1 MGPRPQLP
9 WAAPA
14 GASPPSFAHKR
25 LEAGVGVVRGTVASS
40 RLVRP
45 AVQAEVAAGG
55 DPEEVVVGIDNLCHE
70 LRWKK
75 VFCFLTLGSLMLCCT
90 ILCSISAFGSLPGPD
105 EKINAIKLF
114 SDRSKCHLLPTQLH
128 WDPPP
133 RLPKFTALREN
144 PWFNLSGSDAL
155 KCWLRK
161 LPLVSN
167 SWLALKTL
175 KLRHLLLSNPNCA
188 AVHTSAYLDWEQRRA
203 SSQMASPPWS
213 HESHDWTVINA

>member
-75 VFCFLTLGSLMLCCT
+75 VFCSLTLGSLMLCCT

-114 SDRSKCHLLPTQLH
+114 RIDLNATRYQPSYIEILHPGFRS
-128 WDPPP
+128 
-133 RLPKFTALREN
+133 
-144 PWFNLSGSDAL
+144 
-155 KCWLRK
+155 
-161 LPLVSN
+161 
-167 SWLALKTL
+167 
-175 KLRHLLLSNPNCA
+175 LLLLEKILGLIFQGLMP
-188 AVHTSAYLDWEQRRA
+188 
-203 SSQMASPPWS
+203 
-213 HESHDWTVINA
+213 